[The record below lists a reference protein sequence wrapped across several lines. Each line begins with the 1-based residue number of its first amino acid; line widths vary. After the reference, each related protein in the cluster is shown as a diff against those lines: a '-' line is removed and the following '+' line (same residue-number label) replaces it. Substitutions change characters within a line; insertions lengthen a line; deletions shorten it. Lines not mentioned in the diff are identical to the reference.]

1 MLQGCS
7 TAHCSARG
15 LCFFL
20 FFFLEALVLPS
31 RQGMLPMFVA
41 PSGGASLV
49 EVLTPQFS
57 CAGSFLPVPSPNF
70 DLWMTT
76 ALVGRAG
83 STFLRLNSALGRLCS
98 WWRLHCS
105 KVISWMSVSAR
116 GPSDADTLM
125 LEGLLGSPTAASLPI
140 GSAPGDRGA
149 LSADAPPVALSSS
162 PLWM

>member
-116 GPSDADTLM
+116 GATSPRRRRSDAGGAS
-125 LEGLLGSPTAASLPI
+125 GLPNRCIPAYRISSRRP
-140 GSAPGDRGA
+140 RC
-149 LSADAPPVALSSS
+149 PVC
-162 PLWM
+162 